1 MHPTTQM
8 LENARERVTFPIEEL
23 TKLIYV
29 NEEIYETFM
38 KAQKIIANEPTI
50 RNHPD
55 YHNWSRKQQIIKSYE
70 KLRIMH
76 QHFNLA
82 NAVHW
87 APLLSIF
94 QGTTPTAVSFAMTVP
109 ALRFLG
115 TDEQF
120 NLWGPKFLTMEI
132 VAAYAQTEIGH
143 GSDVQN
149 LETTA
154 TYDPQSNDFILH
166 TPSVSAVKFWPGELG
181 FLSNY
186 ALVYAKLIFNGKN
199 KGVHPFMVQIRDNFT
214 HKTLKGVTVGDI
226 GPKLGYSTKDNGFL
240 AFDNYRIP
248 LNSMLARYVRIE
260 NGQFSRHG
268 NEKIS
273 YASMMVSRQLIIF
286 IYPRMA
292 AQALTVAIRY
302 SITRQQF
309 TNDKG
314 VENSVIEYQ
323 TQQDKLL
330 PRLATCYGM
339 IFTGIRIMQLVDDNF
354 HRVQKK
360 DFSTLQQS
368 HAILSAIKAYS
379 SQWVVDTT
387 EWCRLSCG
395 GHGYAHYSGIPA
407 AYFDTAPN
415 VTLEGENQ
423 VMYLQVARYLL
434 KVLQYAEKNP
444 EKVPFYFS
452 FVLQI
457 KDTLNNKDLSN
468 INTQLGY
475 LLKLSLTIQL
485 IQVGKRIKDL
495 MNTGKTF
502 QQVWNEHVGIHLL
515 SLAQRYAEYFIYL
528 VFQEYISNAN
538 SSVKDILQSL
548 CDLYCVQT
556 ILDNSSTLI
565 ESGQITQEQLKSL
578 NELKIELFTKIK
590 PQAIGLVE
598 AFNFNDNALRTCIGC
613 HDGKPY
619 EYIYDWATKENSV
632 NKVPQ
637 AVIDLMGTKI
647 KPKL

>member
-1 MHPTTQM
+1 MHPTTQ
-8 LENARERVTFPIEEL
+8 LLQEARDRVTFPVQDL
-23 TKLIYV
+23 TKLIYG

-38 KAQKIIANEPTI
+38 KAQKVIASEPSI

-55 YHNWSRKQQIIKSYE
+55 YHNWGRKEQIIKSYE
-70 KLRIMH
+70 KLRVMH
-76 QHFNLA
+76 QHLNLA
-82 NAVHW
+82 NAAHW
-87 APLLSIF
+87 APMLSLF
-94 QGTTPTAVSFAMTVP
+94 QGTTPSAVSFGMTVP

-154 TYDPQSNDFILH
+154 TYDSQTNDFVLH

-199 KGVHPFMVQIRDNFT
+199 KGVHPFMVQIRDNAT
-214 HKTLKGVTVGDI
+214 HKPLQGVVVGDI

-240 AFDNYRIP
+240 AFENYRIP
-248 LNSMLARYVRIE
+248 LNSLLARYVRIE
-260 NGQFSRHG
+260 NGQFSKHG

-286 IYPRMA
+286 VYPRMA
-292 AQALTVAIRY
+292 AQSLTVAIRY

-309 TNDKG
+309 TNDKRE
-314 VENSVIEYQ
+314 ENSVLEYQ

-339 IFTGIRIMQLVDDNF
+339 IFAGLRIMELVDDNF

-368 HAILSAIKAYS
+368 HAILSALKAWS
-379 SQWVVDTT
+379 SQWVVDTA

-407 AYFDTAPN
+407 IYFDTAPN

-434 KVLQYAEKNP
+434 Q
-444 EKVPFYFS
+444 EKVPFYFN
-452 FVLQI
+452 FVLHIKETLANQSTDFGQLLKLTLTLQLISVAKKI
-457 KDTLNNKDLSN
+457 KDT
-468 INTQLGY
+468 IG
-475 LLKLSLTIQL
+475 
-485 IQVGKRIKDL
+485 
-495 MNTGKTF
+495 TGKNF
-502 QQVWNEHVGIHLL
+502 QQIWNEVVGVQLL
-515 SLAQRYAEYFIYL
+515 SVAQRYAEYFTYL
-528 VFQEYISNAN
+528 VFQEYISSAN
-538 SSVKDILQSL
+538 PSVKEVLQQM
-548 CDLYCVQT
+548 CDLYSLQV
-556 ILDNSSTLI
+556 ILDNPNTLI
-565 ESGQITQEQLKSL
+565 ESGRITVDQFKQF
-578 NELKIELFTKIK
+578 NEIKIDLFNKLK
-590 PQAIGLVE
+590 PQALGLVE
-598 AFNFNDNALRTCIGC
+598 AFNFTDNALRTCIGC

-619 EYIYDWATKENSV
+619 EYIYEWATKENSV
-632 NKVPQ
+632 NIKGVPQ
-637 AVIDLMGTKI
+637 AVNDLMGTKI
-647 KPKL
+647 KARL

>member
-1 MHPTTQM
+1 MHPTTQL
-8 LENARERVTFPIEEL
+8 LENARERVTFPVGEL
-23 TKLIYV
+23 TKLLYV
-29 NEEIYETFM
+29 NDEIYETFM

-154 TYDPQSNDFILH
+154 TYDPQSNDFVLH
-166 TPSVSAVKFWPGELG
+166 TPAVSAVKFWPGELG

-199 KGVHPFMVQIRDNFT
+199 KGVHPFMVQIRDNST
-214 HKTLKGVTVGDI
+214 HKPLRGVTVGDI
-226 GPKLGYSTKDNGFL
+226 GPKLGYTTKDNGYL

-309 TNDKG
+309 TNDKRE
-314 VENSVIEYQ
+314 ENSVIEYQ

-339 IFTGIRIMQLVDDNF
+339 IFAGIRIMQLVDDNF

-368 HAILSAIKAYS
+368 HAILSAVKAFS

-407 AYFDTAPN
+407 VYFDTAPN

-423 VMYLQVARYLL
+423 VMYLQVSRYLL
-434 KVLQYAEKNP
+434 KVLQYAEKTP
-444 EKVPFYFS
+444 EKVPFYFT
-452 FVLQI
+452 FVLHI
-457 KDTLNNKDLSN
+457 KETLANKDL
-468 INTQLGY
+468 NTSLGHW
-475 LLKLSLTIQL
+475 LKLTLTIQL

-502 QQVWNEHVGIHLL
+502 QQIWNEHVGIHLL

-528 VFQEYISNAN
+528 VFQEYIANAN
-538 SSVKDILQSL
+538 PSVKEILQQL

-556 ILDNSSTLI
+556 ILDNPNTLI
-565 ESGQITQEQLKSL
+565 ESGQITQEQLKSF
-578 NELKIELFTKIK
+578 NELKIELFAKIK

-647 KPKL
+647 KAKL

>member
-1 MHPTTQM
+1 MHPTTQ
-8 LENARERVTFPIEEL
+8 LLQEARDRVTFPIQDL
-23 TKLIYV
+23 TKLIYG
-29 NEEIYETFM
+29 NQEIYETFM
-38 KAQKIIANEPTI
+38 KAQKIIASEPSI

-55 YHNWSRKQQIIKSYE
+55 YHNWGRKEQIIKSYE

-76 QHFNLA
+76 QHFNLT
-82 NAVHW
+82 NAAHW
-87 APLLSIF
+87 TPILSLF
-94 QGTTPTAVSFAMTVP
+94 QGTTPSAVSFGMTVP

-154 TYDPQSNDFILH
+154 TYDSQSNDFILH

-199 KGVHPFMVQIRDNFT
+199 KGVHPFMVQIRDNST
-214 HKTLKGVTVGDI
+214 HKPLKGVVVGDI

-240 AFDNYRIP
+240 AFENYRIP
-248 LNSMLARYVRIE
+248 LNSLLARYVRIE

-292 AQALTVAIRY
+292 AQSLTVAIRY

-314 VENSVIEYQ
+314 VENSVLEYQ

-339 IFTGIRIMQLVDDNF
+339 IFAGLRIAELVDDNF

-368 HAILSAIKAYS
+368 HAILSALKAWS
-379 SQWVVDTT
+379 SQWVVDTA

-395 GHGYAHYSGIPA
+395 GHGFAHYSGIPA
-407 AYFDTAPN
+407 IYFDTAPN

-434 KVLQYAEKNP
+434 KVLQYVEKNP
-444 EKVPFYFS
+444 EKVPFYFN
-452 FVLQI
+452 FVLHI
-457 KDTLNNKDLSN
+457 KETLANQSTDFG
-468 INTQLGY
+468 Q
-475 LLKLSLTIQL
+475 LLKLTLTLQL
-485 IQVGKRIKDL
+485 ISVAKKIKDS
-495 MNTGKTF
+495 MGTGKNF
-502 QQVWNEHVGIHLL
+502 QQIWNEVVGVQLL
-515 SLAQRYAEYFIYL
+515 SVAQRYAEYFTYL

-538 SSVKDILQSL
+538 PQVKEILQQL
-548 CDLYCVQT
+548 CDLYSLQV
-556 ILDNSSTLI
+556 ILDNPNTLI
-565 ESGQITQEQLKSL
+565 ESGRINVEQFKQL
-578 NELKIELFTKIK
+578 NETKIELLNKLK
-590 PQAIGLVE
+590 PQALGLVE
-598 AFNFNDNALRTCIGC
+598 AFNFSDNALRTCIGC

-619 EYIYDWATKENSV
+619 EYIYEWATKENSV
-632 NKVPQ
+632 NIKGVPQ
-637 AVIDLMGTKI
+637 AVNDLMGTKI
-647 KPKL
+647 KARL

>member
-1 MHPTTQM
+1 MHPTTQL
-8 LENARERVTFPIEEL
+8 LENARERVTFPTEEL

-29 NEEIYETFM
+29 NDEIYETFM

-154 TYDPQSNDFILH
+154 TYDPQSNDFVLH

-199 KGVHPFMVQIRDNFT
+199 KGVHPFMVQIRDNST
-214 HKTLKGVTVGDI
+214 HKPLRGVTVGDI
-226 GPKLGYSTKDNGFL
+226 GPKLGYSTKDNGYL

-309 TNDKG
+309 TNDKRE
-314 VENSVIEYQ
+314 ENSVIEYQ

-339 IFTGIRIMQLVDDNF
+339 IFAGIRIMQLVDDNF

-368 HAILSAIKAYS
+368 HAILSAIKAFS

-407 AYFDTAPN
+407 VYFDTAPN

-434 KVLQYAEKNP
+434 KVLQYAEKTP

-452 FVLQI
+452 FVLHV
-457 KDTLNNKDLSN
+457 KETLANKDQ
-468 INTQLGY
+468 NTSLGHW
-475 LLKLSLTIQL
+475 LKLTLTIQL

-502 QQVWNEHVGIHLL
+502 QQIWNEHVGIHLM

-528 VFQEYISNAN
+528 VFQEYIANAN
-538 SSVKDILQSL
+538 PSVKEILQQL

-556 ILDNSSTLI
+556 ILDNPNTLI
-565 ESGQITQEQLKSL
+565 ESGQITQEQLKAF
-578 NELKIELFTKIK
+578 NELKIELFAKIK

-647 KPKL
+647 KAKL